1 MTGNAGST
9 LEALLL
15 WWTTSCT
22 VWLCGVL
29 NSGAA
34 MLSAAVVIYHVQG
47 CSQQAVPVRLAG
59 CVTENVS
66 GMQHQGLLGS
76 GHDHRWWA
84 AVWQLSSSKPHEP
97 VRAARTDE

>member
-76 GHDHRWWA
+76 GHDGGQQCGSCQARSHMNPSVLR
-84 AVWQLSSSKPHEP
+84 
-97 VRAARTDE
+97 VRTNK